1 MTASIALPARL
12 DLSTLPGALDPVC
25 EAVRRRALALH
36 ASTPHTSVPHASV
49 PHTSVPHTSVPHAS
63 VPHTS
68 VPHDAVPHDAVPHTL
83 AREKPLR
90 HPDGPGA
97 ALPEVIVLDGSTL
110 ERFDSAALAALLV
123 LQREAIAQGCRI
135 RLEGMPKGLRT
146 LASIYGLQDAFL
158 DRQA

>member
-1 MTASIALPARL
+1 MTAPIALPARL

-25 EAVRRRALALH
+25 EAVRRRA
-36 ASTPHTSVPHASV
+36 
-49 PHTSVPHTSVPHAS
+49 
-63 VPHTS
+63 
-68 VPHDAVPHDAVPHTL
+68 L

>member
-1 MTASIALPARL
+1 MTAPIALPARL

-36 ASTPHTSVPHASV
+36 ASTPHA
-49 PHTSVPHTSVPHAS
+49 SVPHTSVPHAS

-68 VPHDAVPHDAVPHTL
+68 VPHTSVPHDAVPHTL

>member
-1 MTASIALPARL
+1 MTAPIALPARL

-36 ASTPHTSVPHASV
+36 ASTPHTSVPH
-49 PHTSVPHTSVPHAS
+49 TSVPHAS

-68 VPHDAVPHDAVPHTL
+68 VPHDAVPHTL

>member
-1 MTASIALPARL
+1 MTAPIALPARL

-49 PHTSVPHTSVPHAS
+49 PHTSVPHDA
-63 VPHTS
+63 

-97 ALPEVIVLDGSTL
+97 SLPEVIVLDGSTL